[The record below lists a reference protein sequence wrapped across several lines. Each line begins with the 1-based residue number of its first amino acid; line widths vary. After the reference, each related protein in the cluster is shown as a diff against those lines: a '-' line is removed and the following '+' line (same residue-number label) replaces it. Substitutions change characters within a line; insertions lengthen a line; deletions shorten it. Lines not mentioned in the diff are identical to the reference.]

1 MDNDECQTRL
11 VHDAPTAVICHD
23 AGGAE
28 IISRHVRDFFP
39 NHLISAHGP
48 AAAVFAKVLGDTA
61 TTSAEAAIRAS
72 TQVIVGTGWQTNIE
86 SDALRAALSLGRPT
100 VAVLDH
106 WTDYESRFRRLDQ
119 TVLPDEIWVT
129 DSHAKSLAEIAFPTT
144 QIRLITNQYVAEFVA
159 TVARERPSDPIGTLL
174 FLSENVT
181 GFAQRTTGD
190 DLALGFTQYNAL
202 DYVLANVETIDSRI
216 DKVVVRPH
224 PSEACE
230 PYARYIQDGTVC
242 ISLSKDDLATD
253 IARAQVVVG
262 LGTMAMYLASEC
274 GVRTLDCM
282 PPGARWEQSLPAR
295 FEHIRTR
302 IN

>member
-1 MDNDECQTRL
+1 MDNDEYQTQL

-28 IISRHVRDFFP
+28 IIARHVRDFFP

-48 AAAVFAKVLGDTA
+48 AVAVFADVLGEPA
-61 TTSAEAAIRAS
+61 TTSVEAAIRAS

-106 WTDYESRFRRLDQ
+106 WTDYESRFRRLNQ

-129 DSHAKSLAEIAFPTT
+129 DSHAKSLSEIAFPTT
-144 QIRLITNQYVAEFVA
+144 QIRFITNQYVDEFVA
-159 TVARERPSDPIGTLL
+159 TVARVRPSDPIGTLL

-190 DLALGFTQYNAL
+190 DLSLGFTQYNAL
-202 DYVLANVETIDSRI
+202 DYVLANLETIDSRI
-216 DKVVVRPH
+216 KSVVIRPH
-224 PSEACE
+224 PSEISE
-230 PYARYIQDGTVC
+230 LYAGYEQSG
-242 ISLSKDDLATD
+242 SLCVTLSHDDLARD
-253 IARAQVVVG
+253 VARAQVVVG
-262 LGTMAMYLASEC
+262 FGTMAMYVASAC
-274 GVRTLDCM
+274 GVRTLDCL
-282 PPGARWEQSLPAR
+282 PPGAQWEQSLPYR
-295 FEHIRTR
+295 FAHIRPSV
-302 IN
+302 N

>member
-1 MDNDECQTRL
+1 MNNDETQTRL

-28 IISRHVRDFFP
+28 IIARHVRDFFP

-48 AAAVFAKVLGDTA
+48 AAAVFADVLGEPA
-61 TTSAEAAIRAS
+61 TTSVEAAIHAS

-106 WTDYESRFRRLDQ
+106 WTDYESRFRRLNQ

-144 QIRLITNQYVAEFVA
+144 QIRLITNQYVDEFVA
-159 TVARERPSDPIGTLL
+159 TVARDRRSDPIGTLL

-190 DLALGFTQYNAL
+190 DLSLGFTQYDAF

-216 DKVVVRPH
+216 NKVVIRPH

-230 PYARYIQDGTVC
+230 PYARYLQDGTVC
-242 ISLSKDDLATD
+242 ISLSQDDLDTD
-253 IARAQVVVG
+253 IARAHVVVG
-262 LGTMAMYLASEC
+262 FGTMAMYLASEC
-274 GVRTLDCM
+274 GVRTLDCL
-282 PPGARWEQSLPAR
+282 PPGARWERSLPVR
-295 FEHIRTR
+295 FEHITTR
-302 IN
+302 VN

>member
-1 MDNDECQTRL
+1 MNNDEYQTRL
-11 VHDAPTAVICHD
+11 VHGASTAVICHD

-28 IISRHVRDFFP
+28 IIARHVRDFFP
-39 NHLISAHGP
+39 NHIISAHGP
-48 AAAVFAKVLGDTA
+48 AVAVFADVLGEPP

-72 TQVIVGTGWQTNIE
+72 TQVIVGTGWQTDIE
-86 SDALRAALSLGRPT
+86 SDALRTALSLGRPT

-106 WTDYESRFRRLDQ
+106 WTDYESRFRRHNQ
-119 TVLPDEIWVT
+119 TILPDEIWVA

-144 QIRLITNQYVAEFVA
+144 QIRLITNQYVNEFVA

-181 GFAQRTTGD
+181 GFAQKTTDD
-190 DLALGFTQYNAL
+190 DLSLGFTQYNAL
-202 DYVLANVETIDSRI
+202 DYVLANLETIDSRI
-216 DKVVVRPH
+216 ENVVIRPH
-224 PSEACE
+224 PSETCE
-230 PYARYIQDGTVC
+230 PYARYLQDETVC
-242 ISLSKDDLATD
+242 ISLSQDDLATD

-262 LGTMAMYLASEC
+262 FGTMAMYLASEC